1 MIIHLVSK
9 QVYVTLFLDII
20 WIIIIG
26 ILHLESPHFIL
37 HTEPS
42 VSPPEFSIIC
52 HTHGG
57 PATNVVWFL
66 PLPDEMEFID
76 SERSQLIVD
85 TSQNSTYE
93 NRLLVKGR
101 YSGKCHCTINNNIQD
116 YFPTASYLVQ
126 KSVQITGMTIIIVYV
141 SLFSSDMYSCW

>member
-1 MIIHLVSK
+1 MRHRASTSTSVMIKNLVSK
-9 QVYVTLFLDII
+9 QVCHIIPDII

-57 PATNVVWFL
+57 PATIVQWF
-66 PLPDEMEFID
+66 PPEMKE
-76 SERSQLIVD
+76 SQLIIN

-93 NRLLVKGR
+93 NRLTVKGR
-101 YSGKCHCTINNNIQD
+101 YNGTCTCTITNNIQE
-116 YFPTASYLVQ
+116 YFPTARNLVQ
-126 KSVQITGMTIIIVYV
+126 QSIHIIGMTIIIVYV
-141 SLFSSDMYSCW
+141 SLF